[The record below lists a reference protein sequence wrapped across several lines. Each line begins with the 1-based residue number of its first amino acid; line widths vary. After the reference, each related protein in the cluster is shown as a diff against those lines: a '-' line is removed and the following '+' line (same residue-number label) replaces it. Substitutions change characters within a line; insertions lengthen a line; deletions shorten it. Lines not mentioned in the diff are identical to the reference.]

1 MSRSGATR
9 AAVAAAAGAV
19 VAGGAAGCL
28 NFMEPEPGPGRLGAS
43 LRLTEEA
50 AVEAT
55 LDAFFAP
62 GADVGGDV
70 RPVAEPALR
79 ILGRTVA
86 PSGEREPTVL
96 RYREVF
102 GVAPGDLERTSV
114 ELSGP
119 RLREDRPRGV
129 LTAPLV
135 WRAGP
140 DSVAW
145 AEGEDLEL
153 PLRGVPDP
161 VDADRLGLRW
171 NLEVVD
177 PGGPEMLYVA
187 QGVGSLPDTLRV
199 QPDAVAASAGDGP
212 LEARLDVHLDVRRSN
227 AQLALQAPPGYEMSF
242 VLVTRF
248 AWRVARPQRGWR
260 SPTAPTS
267 AQRRVAVDDDV

>member
-1 MSRSGATR
+1 MSRPGPIR
-9 AAVAAAAGAV
+9 AGVAAAAWAV
-19 VAGGAAGCL
+19 VLGGTAGCL

-50 AVEAT
+50 APEGT
-55 LDAFFAP
+55 FRAFFAP
-62 GADVGGDV
+62 GVDAEGDV
-70 RPVAEPALR
+70 RPVAEPTLR
-79 ILGRTVA
+79 ILGRSVA

-96 RYREVF
+96 RYRDAF
-102 GVAPGDLERTSV
+102 GVGPDDLERARV

-161 VDADRLGLRW
+161 VDAERLGLRW

-177 PGGPEMLYVA
+177 PDGSERLYVA

-199 QPDAVAASAGDGP
+199 QPDAVATSAGDGP
-212 LEARLDVHLDVRRSN
+212 LEARLDVHLDVQMST
-227 AQLALQAPPGYEMSF
+227 AQLALEAAAPDPGYEMSF
-242 VLVTRF
+242 VLVARF
-248 AWRVARPQRGWR
+248 AWRVARP
-260 SPTAPTS
+260 
-267 AQRRVAVDDDV
+267 